1 MQDLP
6 PSASAHPA
14 SRPFFATGL
23 GILAIA
29 VAALHAQASR
39 AGSRCGEDVCLELA
53 LPPHQT
59 EVRQATKLECL
70 LVLPAA
76 PNAPVTVRIILLN
89 QTDPAKCF
97 CRNETLQPGSA
108 WKRSLFD
115 LSGVSPGVYAVGVVR
130 APHVDAAP
138 VCSCSGK
145 KDGARFVARTIRVT
159 P

>member
-1 MQDLP
+1 VQAPP
-6 PSASAHPA
+6 PSAS
-14 SRPFFATGL
+14 SRPSFVVGI
-23 GILAIA
+23 GILAVA
-29 VAALHAQASR
+29 VAALHAQAPR
-39 AGSRCGEDVCLELA
+39 AGSRCSEDVCLELA

-59 EVRQATKLECL
+59 DIRQAVKLECL

-89 QTDPAKCF
+89 QADPAKCF

-115 LSGVSPGVYAVGVVR
+115 LGGVSPGVYAVGVVR

-138 VCSCSGK
+138 VCSCSGATK
-145 KDGARFVARTIRVT
+145 GVRFVARRIRVT